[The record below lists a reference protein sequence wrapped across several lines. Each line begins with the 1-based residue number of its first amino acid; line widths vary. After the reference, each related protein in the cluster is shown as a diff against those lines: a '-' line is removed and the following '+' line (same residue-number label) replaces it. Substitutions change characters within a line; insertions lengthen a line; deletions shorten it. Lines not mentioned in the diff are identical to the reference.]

1 MVLNLSI
8 KLEEL
13 LFAIQ
18 SSNMELKFFYNKIE
32 ERLICVFDGLVD
44 GGENSELIEEIEY
57 SDDYI
62 LVPNKYD
69 VDEYSM
75 MERFIYTIPSELIQ
89 SRLEESIHGKGAF
102 RRFKDAIFNLGINEE
117 WYKFRDECY
126 KEFIKEWCEYYNIA
140 FIE

>member
-1 MVLNLSI
+1 
-8 KLEEL
+8 
-13 LFAIQ
+13 
-18 SSNMELKFFYNKIE
+18 MELKIFYSTIE

-44 GGENSELIEEIEY
+44 GEENSELIEEIEC

-89 SRLEESIHGKGAF
+89 SRLEELIQGNGAF
-102 RRFKDAIFNLGINEE
+102 RRFKDAIFNLGITEE
-117 WYKFRDECY
+117 WYKLRDECY
-126 KEFIKEWCEYYNIA
+126 KEFAKEWCEYHNIA

>member
-1 MVLNLSI
+1 MTKLTI
-8 KLEEL
+8 RLEEL
-13 LFAIQ
+13 IIAIQ
-18 SSNMELKFFYNKIE
+18 SSNMELKIFYSKIE

-44 GGENSELIEEIEY
+44 GKENSELIEEIEC

-89 SRLEESIHGKGAF
+89 SRLEELIQGKGAF
-102 RRFKDAIFNLGINEE
+102 RRFKDAIFNLGITEE

-126 KEFIKEWCEYYNIA
+126 NEFAKEWCEYHCLKY
-140 FIE
+140 ED

>member
-1 MVLNLSI
+1 MSI
-8 KLEEL
+8 RLEEL
-13 LFAIQ
+13 LIAIQ
-18 SSNMELKFFYNKIE
+18 SSNMELKIFYSKIE

-44 GGENSELIEEIEY
+44 GEENSELIEEIEC

-75 MERFIYTIPSELIQ
+75 MEKFIYTIPSELIQ
-89 SRLEESIHGKGAF
+89 SRLEELIQGKGAF
-102 RRFKDAIFNLGINEE
+102 RRFKDAIINLGITEE

-126 KEFIKEWCEYYNIA
+126 KEFAKEWCDYHNIA

>member
-1 MVLNLSI
+1 MTKLTI
-8 KLEEL
+8 RLEEL
-13 LFAIQ
+13 IIAIQ
-18 SSNMELKFFYNKIE
+18 SSNMELKIFYSTIE

-44 GGENSELIEEIEY
+44 GKENSELIEEIEC

-69 VDEYSM
+69 VDEYLM
-75 MERFIYTIPSELIQ
+75 MEKFIYTIPSELIQ
-89 SRLEESIHGKGAF
+89 SRLEELIQGKGAF
-102 RRFKDAIFNLGINEE
+102 RRFKDAIFNLGITEE

-126 KEFIKEWCEYYNIA
+126 KEFAKEWCDYHNIA